1 MELLTMKSS
10 PFYCHFFL
18 SDRSIVL
25 SALFSSTL
33 NLFSSRD
40 RRYLVAQSYRLS
52 QCEDRFVLL
61 HGCKCTKTCK
71 LVN

>member
-1 MELLTMKSS
+1 MELLTTKSP
-10 PFYCHFFL
+10 PFYCHFFF

-25 SALFSSTL
+25 SALFSSII
-33 NLFSSRD
+33 NLCSSRY
-40 RRYLVAQSYRLS
+40 RRLVAQSYRVS
-52 QCEDRFVLL
+52 QREDRFVLL